1 MKLID
6 LSPAIYAIAG
16 VIVNTVTT
24 YLEQTAS
31 PACGF
36 KKLVRTFSD
45 GAFVML

>member
-6 LSPAIYAIAG
+6 LSPAIHAIPG
-16 VIVNTVTT
+16 VIVNTVTA

-36 KKLVRTFSD
+36 EKLVRAVSD